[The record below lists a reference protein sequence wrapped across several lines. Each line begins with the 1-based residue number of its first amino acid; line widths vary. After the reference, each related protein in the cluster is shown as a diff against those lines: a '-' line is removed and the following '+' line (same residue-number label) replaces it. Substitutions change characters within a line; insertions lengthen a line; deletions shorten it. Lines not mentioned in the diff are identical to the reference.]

1 MSKEIILC
9 LFLFSYILSY
19 RTYYKTRINDIE
31 LSLNTSFLIKDQTI
45 LDEDDVSNTNFYD
58 VSILVVDGAQLS
70 IKPGLNVSKT
80 IPTDEQ
86 KNILKKKT
94 NDILDPNAYKYD
106 LIGNIVAIGQ
116 KTQVI
121 IENAIIYVDCPFAS
135 GIVALNGASISLKN
149 TTIITKSKYSKGISV
164 FQDGS
169 VKIDD
174 NSKIITYGNYSPCLE
189 MNDNGKIEVDGL
201 DLYTDGVGSPLMNFL
216 GESSG
221 TFDNGE
227 GKARNSQI
235 SVIKGN
241 NNIMF
246 LNYILTCKGRSENHY
261 HARGQR
267 KKYLDNGGFVLQ
279 NDAEKKRGKTFL
291 QIIDSN
297 VHIQWNDQT
306 IPIFS
311 RINTNAVISL
321 ENSKFD
327 KRKKRGL
334 FMRSYRNTKIEL
346 IVNEKP
352 ISGLIVTD
360 RGSHVL
366 LNVDKKLLLDD
377 VRTKGNVTEI

>member
-58 VSILVVDGAQLS
+58 VSILVVDGAQLR

-164 FQDGS
+164 FQDS
-169 VKIDD
+169 YVKIDD
-174 NSKIITYGNYSPCLE
+174 NSKIITYENYSPCLE

-241 NNIMF
+241 NNILF

-261 HARGQR
+261 RTRGQR
-267 KKYLDNGGFVLQ
+267 KEYLDNGGFVLQ

-311 RINTNAVISL
+311 CINTNAVISL